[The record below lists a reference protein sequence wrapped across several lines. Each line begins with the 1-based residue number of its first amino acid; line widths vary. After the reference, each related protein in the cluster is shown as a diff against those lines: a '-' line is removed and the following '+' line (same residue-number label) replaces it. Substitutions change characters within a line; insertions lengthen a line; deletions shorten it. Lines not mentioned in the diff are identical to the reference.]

1 MHDHLLGCGFL
12 EASND
17 SSLSVSQLMFC
28 SQNGPLGSTPEVK
41 MDLWGQPQ
49 KSKWTSGV
57 NPRSQ
62 NEALGSTPDLQ
73 NLNVGLSK
81 TLEKLWGRPQT
92 E

>member
-1 MHDHLLGCGFL
+1 MKVFQFFNLCF
-12 EASND
+12 A
-17 SSLSVSQLMFC
+17 
-28 SQNGPLGSTPEVK
+28 VK

-57 NPRSQ
+57 NPTLQ

>member
-1 MHDHLLGCGFL
+1 MVGADT
-12 EASND
+12 EMTPA
-17 SSLSVSQLMFC
+17 
-28 SQNGPLGSTPEVK
+28 GPGPRLHFAVK

-81 TLEKLWGRPQT
+81 TLEKLWG
-92 E
+92 